1 MLVLL
6 FIYPVLCSIYA
17 IFAVI
22 QIPILLSV
30 DILHIFG
37 ILHGQQ
43 SAQGHS
49 IRVNGDIA
57 AGMPGHYTQLCDRST
72 ERGFQNNQREMPYL
86 GEAGKIP
93 GEFSLVKNASA
104 VLAYLLWR
112 ISLLHFNDI
121 ICFFK
126 RHFILVLFMQMH
138 ILGPF

>member
-1 MLVLL
+1 MIELNGNCTCWYTL
-6 FIYPVLCSIYA
+6 IYIFCACSIYA

-93 GEFSLVKNASA
+93 GEFSLVKNCQCRS
-104 VLAYLLWR
+104 R
-112 ISLLHFNDI
+112 
-121 ICFFK
+121 
-126 RHFILVLFMQMH
+126 LFT
-138 ILGPF
+138 LED